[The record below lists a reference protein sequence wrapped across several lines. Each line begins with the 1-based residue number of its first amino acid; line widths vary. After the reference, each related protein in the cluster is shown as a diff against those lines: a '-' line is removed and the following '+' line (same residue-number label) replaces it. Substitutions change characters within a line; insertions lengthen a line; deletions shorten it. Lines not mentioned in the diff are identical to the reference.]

1 MSETFDIDLTG
12 VDTSSTGE
20 GGWSAFPSGEY
31 RVMITKAE
39 VKDTRSGTGKRLAL
53 ELTILSNDELN
64 GRSHW
69 EGINIINPSEVAQRI
84 AHEHLAMLAD
94 ASGLP
99 RDFLKTAGVGALQGK
114 VVLAQIAKVKAI
126 CRQGRVRE
134 HRARLRRTGRKGEDG
149 ATHVLARHLCRDRSR
164 DPVLAN
170 NLTWG

>member
-114 VVLAQIAKVKAI
+114 VVLAQIAKVKAKDAQI
-126 CRQGRVRE
+126 EYADKDGFENTVR
-134 HRARLRRTGRKGEDG
+134 AYGAPDG
-149 ATHVLARHLCRDRSR
+149 KAKTEQPTSSPDTSAETEAEI
-164 DPVLAN
+164 PF
-170 NLTWG
+170 